1 MQYAYSG
8 VSMMDDERKAC
19 IRCGTCCQG
28 STPSL
33 HPEDI
38 TLIDQGVIAL
48 GDLVTLRSG
57 EVVYDNIQGKV
68 RELTEELVK
77 VREQD
82 ESQGCLFYDPR
93 GAGCGIYDNRPLQCR
108 TLECWNPEKLI
119 GLFESRKI
127 NRTELI
133 GDDAMN
139 ELVAAHEERAS
150 VSRLKTLLLSHSEE
164 NNREGDIVDLVN
176 YDLHF
181 REFLA
186 GKLSLGAGETVFYF
200 GRPLL
205 ECMTGFGFEVS
216 GSGKEGFYLVPL
228 KD

>member
-1 MQYAYSG
+1 MNE
-8 VSMMDDERKAC
+8 ERKAC

-38 TLIDQGVIAL
+38 TLVDQGVIAL

-82 ESQGCLFYDPR
+82 ESQACLFYGLQ

-108 TLECWNPEKLI
+108 ILECWNPEKLI

-127 NRTELI
+127 KRTELI
-133 GDDAMN
+133 ADDGMA
-139 ELVAAHEERAS
+139 ELVAAHEGRAS
-150 VSRLKTLLLSHSEE
+150 LSRLKRLLLSHSEE
-164 NNREGDIVDLVN
+164 NNREAEIVDLVN

-181 REFLA
+181 REFLTD
-186 GKLSLGAGETVFYF
+186 KLSLSAGETVFYF

-205 ECMTGFGFEVS
+205 ECMAGLGFEVT
-216 GSGKEGFYLVPL
+216 GNGKEGFYLVAL
-228 KD
+228 KE

>member
-1 MQYAYSG
+1 
-8 VSMMDDERKAC
+8 MDDAIKAC
-19 IRCGTCCQG
+19 THCGRCCRE

-38 TLIDQGVIAL
+38 TLVEQGAISL
-48 GDLVTLRSG
+48 GDLVTLRAG

-77 VREQD
+77 IREKE
-82 ESQGCLFYDPR
+82 ESIACLFYEPQ
-93 GAGCGIYDNRPLQCR
+93 GSGCQIYDNRPLQCR

-119 GLFESRKI
+119 GLFESRKA
-127 NRTELI
+127 NRAELI
-133 GDDAMN
+133 PHETMV
-139 ELVAAHEERAS
+139 ELVAAHEAR
-150 VSRLKTLLLSHSEE
+150 VPLSRLKALLLSNSEAT
-164 NNREGDIVDLVN
+164 NREADIVDLVN

-186 GKLSLGAGETVFYF
+186 GRLSLTAGEILFYF

-205 ECMTGFGFEVS
+205 ECVDGFGFEVT
-216 GSGKEGFYLVPL
+216 GNTKDGFYLVARTA
-228 KD
+228 